1 MPTLIQTY
9 NPLGLLNW
17 LKFLSTP
24 TPNLNPLL
32 LSSTNVIDSKFTNFL
47 FDNLNLKLIF
57 VKFFK
62 MIKIPPPIL
71 VLILAT
77 SNYFSQ
83 NQLETIYLPYK
94 HSISILILL
103 VGTLV
108 LINPVFKFIK
118 SKTTVNPLKF
128 VNVNKLVTSGIYKYS
143 RNPMYL
149 GMILIIISTSIF
161 YLNYYSMVTPF
172 IFYFWINRFQIKRE
186 EIFLKERFGKEY
198 LSYMSKS
205 RRWI

>member
-1 MPTLIQTY
+1 
-9 NPLGLLNW
+9 
-17 LKFLSTP
+17 
-24 TPNLNPLL
+24 
-32 LSSTNVIDSKFTNFL
+32 
-47 FDNLNLKLIF
+47 
-57 VKFFK
+57 

-83 NQLETIYLPYK
+83 NQLEIIYLPYK

-103 VGTLV
+103 VGTII

-118 SKTTVNPLKF
+118 SKTTVNPVKF

-161 YLNYYSMVTPF
+161 YLNYYSMLTPF

-186 EIFLKERFGKEY
+186 EIFLKEKFGKEY
-198 LSYMSKS
+198 LSYISKT